1 MFFFS
6 PRRSGSSAPRPNK
19 GVGKQKVMELSKE
32 ERKMLLLEKFERVK
46 QQFSLA
52 RSRMEKTMEMGS
64 TDKMWYVETI
74 REIAF
79 KDIEFFNKVPPISY
93 SVDDSLEKQLDLPMT
108 LKYFTYKLLV
118 KENEV
123 SIEDFN
129 ER

>member
-1 MFFFS
+1 
-6 PRRSGSSAPRPNK
+6 
-19 GVGKQKVMELSKE
+19 
-32 ERKMLLLEKFERVK
+32 MLLLEKFERLK